1 MSTVLWANVLVGA
14 TVKSNEADRYAL
26 YKHLDKLGAL
36 TRQLGLPSFDDFCDT
51 TDLRYNTDES
61 MELPEGMTSTNDL
74 MAREGAW
81 LDAPQAAE
89 VLERLL
95 GHIRD
100 HKVRFGLFSNEHDEV
115 VSELTEVLDFL
126 RSQEGEATRFN
137 FSVVM

>member
-1 MSTVLWANVLVGA
+1 MSTVLWANVLVGT
-14 TVKSNEADRYAL
+14 TVMSEQADRYAL
-26 YKHLDKLGAL
+26 YAHLDKLGAL
-36 TRQLGLPSFDDFCDT
+36 TRQLGLPAFDDFCDT

-61 MELPEGMTSTNDL
+61 MELPEGMTSTDDL
-74 MAREGAW
+74 MARDGAW
-81 LDAPQAAE
+81 LEAPQAKD

-100 HKVRFGLFSNEHDEV
+100 HKVRFGLFSNAHDDV
-115 VSELTEVLDFL
+115 VTELTEVLDFL